1 MKYRNIIAAAILLA
15 LLPGSTG
22 SLMAQRKAFN
32 QENLSHYD
40 HKPYHFGFS
49 LGFNK
54 MNFSLKPVES
64 LYIMNEETNFE
75 GSTYGPL
82 YTVLPRADFGFHIGI
97 VSNLKISPMFDLR
110 FVPTLAFGDRYIDY
124 EYQRQASSGLNGD
137 GPARVSQQFE
147 ATFIDLP
154 LHIKYKSVR
163 INNTRAYVLGGVKFS
178 TDLSSNQFKDEGD
191 EGVIYARSAKND
203 FHYELGFGFDHYF
216 QYFKFSTEI
225 KASFGM
231 RNLVYPGEAL
241 PRIFTNSIDRLNS
254 KVIMVS
260 FLFE

>member
-1 MKYRNIIAAAILLA
+1 
-15 LLPGSTG
+15 
-22 SLMAQRKAFN
+22 MAQRKAFN

-64 LYIMNEETNFE
+64 LYELNE
-75 GSTYGPL
+75 STTDYADFGPL
-82 YTVLPRADFGFHIGI
+82 YTIQPESELGFHIGI
-97 VSNLKISPMFDLR
+97 VSNLKISPVFDLR
-110 FVPTLAFGDRYIDY
+110 FVPTLAFGDRGIAY
-124 EYQRQASSGLNGD
+124 EYQRQNSTTNNEPGIVRQL
-137 GPARVSQQFE
+137 FE
-147 ATFIDLP
+147 ATTIDFP

-163 INNTRAYVLGGVKFS
+163 ISNARAYMLGGVKFS
-178 TDLSSNQFKDEGD
+178 TDLSSNQNKDGSDEG
-191 EGVIYARSAKND
+191 GIIYSRTAKND
-203 FHYELGFGFDHYF
+203 FHYELGLGFDYYF
-216 QYFKFSTEI
+216 QFFKFSTEV

-231 RNLVYPGEAL
+231 RNLFMPGETTS
-241 PRIFTNSIDRLNS
+241 PIFNNSIDRLNS

>member
-1 MKYRNIIAAAILLA
+1 MKYRDIITTGVFLIAFLLS
-15 LLPGSTG
+15 GTQ

-54 MNFSLKPVES
+54 MNFALKPVES
-64 LYIMNEETNFE
+64 LYDLYQETEFI
-75 GSTYGPL
+75 SPFGPM

-97 VSNLKISPMFDLR
+97 VSNLKLSPMFDLR

-124 EYQRQASSGLNGD
+124 QYQRSGQNGQ
-137 GPARVSQQFE
+137 GQQQTGAVFQQFE
-147 ATFIDLP
+147 TTFIDLP

-163 INNTRAYVLGGVKFS
+163 INNTRAYLLGGFKFS
-178 TDLSSNQFKDEGD
+178 TDLSSNQYKDEGD
-191 EGVIYARSAKND
+191 EGIIYARSLKND
-203 FHYELGFGFDHYF
+203 FHYELGLGFDHYF
-216 QYFKFSTEI
+216 YYFKFSTEI

-231 RNLVYPGEAL
+231 RNLIYPGESM
-241 PRIFTNSIDRLNS
+241 PIFYNSIDRLNS